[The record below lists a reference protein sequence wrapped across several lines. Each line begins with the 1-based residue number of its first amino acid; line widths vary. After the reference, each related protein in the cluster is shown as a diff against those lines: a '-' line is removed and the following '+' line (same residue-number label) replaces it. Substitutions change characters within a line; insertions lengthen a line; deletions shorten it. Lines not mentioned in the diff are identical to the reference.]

1 MIKKMFQTCFLG
13 ANSIILQCD
22 GFFTLMLN
30 GRNRCFVMFCYSF
43 SAVFYS
49 FLLNLKNRCA
59 KLECLSV
66 KDLNIS
72 RVPCFTFLWNIF
84 IQF

>member
-1 MIKKMFQTCFLG
+1 MFQTCFLG
-13 ANSIILQCD
+13 ANSILLQCD

-49 FLLNLKNRCA
+49 LLLNLKNRCA
-59 KLECLSV
+59 KLERLSV

-72 RVPCFTFLWNIF
+72 RVLRVLLSYGIFLCSFNG
-84 IQF
+84 